1 MKDSK
6 IFLTVF
12 QQKIYIERKKYKII
26 CIVYLKA
33 SFVKKE
39 KKTSNIIPEKCFKN
53 SFDNE

>member
-12 QQKIYIERKKYKII
+12 QQKIYIERKNYKII

-39 KKTSNIIPEKCFKN
+39 KKDFQYYSGKMF
-53 SFDNE
+53 

>member
-12 QQKIYIERKKYKII
+12 QQKIYIERKNYKII

-39 KKTSNIIPEKCFKN
+39 KKTSNSIPEKCFKN

>member
-12 QQKIYIERKKYKII
+12 QQKIYIERKNYKII

-39 KKTSNIIPEKCFKN
+39 KKTSNIILEKCFKN

>member
-12 QQKIYIERKKYKII
+12 QQKIYIERKNYKII

-39 KKTSNIIPEKCFKN
+39 KKDFQYYSGKMFKN